1 MNNVS
6 SDKLRLIFNN
16 VPLEETK
23 TISDYNIENDN
34 VVHLVYKKDG
44 TNYLGLISA
53 CKDNLRLDRF
63 LSKFLTRFADLAFII
78 GSDEYEAIDVQSTDK

>member
-1 MNNVS
+1 MSYIRVKRKKQTVFLYTEPSEAISSVKAKIAKLNNVS

-44 TNYLGLISA
+44 
-53 CKDNLRLDRF
+53 
-63 LSKFLTRFADLAFII
+63 
-78 GSDEYEAIDVQSTDK
+78 SDEYEAIDVQSTDK

>member
-1 MNNVS
+1 
-6 SDKLRLIFNN
+6 LRLIFNN

-44 TNYLGLISA
+44 TFVYDYLGLISA